1 MIRLY
6 CIVCIKQKHTFFPES
21 SVCLPE
27 SWLVYRVWPLLGSP
41 SPFAPRKS
49 WSSPLC
55 FNLWKNEK
63 IPIHFFQI
71 LWSCLFFQSSGL
83 GCRPG
88 GWPAWPI
95 LSRLFGAHFSAQPAF
110 SGYQVWIDFQVLSF
124 HNFTAYGLK
133 SRTGPK
139 MAHWPRHCV
148 QQSLHLHMNIHV
160 TWMSNK

>member
-1 MIRLY
+1 MIRLH

-21 SVCLPE
+21 SVCLPDL
-27 SWLVYRVWPLLGSP
+27 SWLVHRVWPLGLGSP
-41 SPFAPRKS
+41 SPFAPQK
-49 WSSPLC
+49 SPLC
-55 FNLWKNEK
+55 SQATCSTSE
-63 IPIHFFQI
+63 
-71 LWSCLFFQSSGL
+71 SSGL

-110 SGYQVWIDFQVLSF
+110 SGYQVLWIDFQVLSF
-124 HNFTAYGLK
+124 HNFTALYGLK